1 MCEGGM
7 GGGEERGRKG
17 ERTAGRGRGYP
28 YRSGSELEYPMFKH
42 VAGLSRRINCRSSR
56 FKHDVFIRFARRGR
70 LASGQYY
77 EKGEAGVKE
86 GAKDKNK
93 LRSVTNQQL
102 GICC

>member
-1 MCEGGM
+1 M
-7 GGGEERGRKG
+7 
-17 ERTAGRGRGYP
+17 
-28 YRSGSELEYPMFKH
+28 
-42 VAGLSRRINCRSSR
+42 SSR

>member
-1 MCEGGM
+1 M
-7 GGGEERGRKG
+7 G

-28 YRSGSELEYPMFKH
+28 YRGCSERPHPIFKH
-42 VAGLSRRINCRSSR
+42 VAGLSRRINRMSSR

-86 GAKDKNK
+86 GAKGKINYG
-93 LRSVTNQQL
+93 Q
-102 GICC
+102 